1 MNEWND
7 WMNEWMNEWMKSSYN
22 APNKLFPSSISI
34 TQYKLSGIKISEILL
49 LHSGIY
55 HYVTVK
61 SHIIV
66 VISNK

>member
-1 MNEWND
+1 
-7 WMNEWMNEWMKSSYN
+7 MKSSYN